1 MHGIML
7 VNQAGETVASV
18 GWDHLDGDV
27 AMFGGFVSAVQMF
40 VGRVASGT
48 EVKDLSFGDMRLVLG
63 KSGEYHVVTLHE
75 ADATNALSENQE
87 VVKLLADNDGA
98 LNEGI
103 LDLIQEIVSRNKG
116 DSEKIGESVKEWT
129 ESQMDKAKK
138 SASDWGKT
146 VF

>member
-18 GWDHLDGDV
+18 GWDQLDGDV

-75 ADATNALSENQE
+75 ADAPNAVSENQE
-87 VVKLLADNDGA
+87 VVKLLGDNDGV

-103 LDLIQEIVSRNKG
+103 LDLIQEIVSRNEG
-116 DSEKIGESVKEWT
+116 DAEKIGESVKEWT

>member
-1 MHGIML
+1 ML